1 MSTPIDIDALERER
15 FAWALK
21 TFPRATTLGSVDK
34 LIDEA
39 KEIREDIVNGT
50 PKIEE
55 FADTIFMLFDV
66 GSRVGFTPSAIFEA
80 CQKKFEINKSR
91 TWSDNQNGSYSH
103 VK

>member
-1 MSTPIDIDALERER
+1 MSAPIDIDALERER

-50 PKIEE
+50 PNIEE
-55 FADTIFMLFDV
+55 FADVLMTLFDA
-66 GSRVGFTPSAIFEA
+66 GSRIGFTPYEIFKSFER
-80 CQKKFEINKSR
+80 KFEINKSR